1 MTRSKICAAMTAVL
15 LTCSPL
21 AVMAQDAAVETKTE
35 AAAAATVPAPV
46 AEAFSA
52 EQKKALDGLIHDY
65 LMANPKVIMES
76 VEQYRQNQE
85 NMDLQAFTAKIKEN
99 HEQIY
104 NDPTSPV
111 AGNKKGDV
119 TLVEFF
125 DYNCGYCKQA
135 FKDVQTI
142 IGEDKN
148 LRVVFKE
155 IPILSE
161 SSHTAARYALAA
173 ERQGKYWE
181 YHTALM
187 GGSGQINEAKL
198 ESVAKD
204 VGLDVKKL
212 KADAESPEIRTT
224 LEKNLE
230 LAREI
235 GISGTPGFVLGD
247 EALRGHYGLEALRKF
262 IAEQRKRAKPE

>member
-1 MTRSKICAAMTAVL
+1 MTRSALHAALLGALIITA
-15 LTCSPL
+15 
-21 AVMAQDAAVETKTE
+21 
-35 AAAAATVPAPV
+35 APV
-46 AEAFSA
+46 AVLAQDQAETKAEATADAAFTA
-52 EQKKALDGLIHDY
+52 AQKKALDAAIRDY
-65 LMANPKVIMES
+65 LMANPKVIMDS

-85 NMDLQAFTAKIKEN
+85 QVEMQAFTQKIKDKHDE
-99 HEQIY
+99 IY
-104 NDPTSPV
+104 NDPSSPV
-111 AGNKKGDV
+111 AGNPKGDV

-173 ERQGKYWE
+173 NKQGKYWE
-181 YHTALM
+181 FHSALM
-187 GGSGQINEAKL
+187 GSTGQLNEAKL
-198 ESVAKD
+198 EAVARD

-212 KADAESPEIRTT
+212 KADAEDPAIRATI
-224 LEKNLE
+224 EKNLT
-230 LAREI
+230 LAHEI

-247 EALRGHYGLEALRKF
+247 EALRGHYGLDTLRRF
-262 IAEQRKRAKPE
+262 IKEQHAKAE

>member
-1 MTRSKICAAMTAVL
+1 VTRSTTYAALIAAL
-15 LTCSPL
+15 ITCSPL
-21 AVMAQDAAVETKTE
+21 AVMAQDSAAETAKTEATKTE
-35 AAAAATVPAPV
+35 SAPAAP
-46 AEAFSA
+46 FSA
-52 EQKKALDGLIHDY
+52 DQQKALDTAIHDY
-65 LMANPKVIMES
+65 LMANPKVIMDS
-76 VEQYRQNQE
+76 VEQYRQNME
-85 NMDLQAFTAKIKEN
+85 NADAQAFAVKIKEK
-99 HEQIY
+99 HEEIY
-104 NDPTSPV
+104 NDKASPV
-111 AGNKKGDV
+111 AGNPKGDV

-135 FKDVQTI
+135 FKDVQTLV
-142 IGEDKN
+142 GEDKN

-161 SSHTAARYALAA
+161 SSHTAARYALASDK
-173 ERQGKYWE
+173 QGKYWE

-187 GGSGQINEAKL
+187 TSSGQINDAKL

-212 KADAESPEIRTT
+212 KADAETPEIRAAI
-224 LEKNLE
+224 EKNLE

-262 IAEQRKRAKPE
+262 IKDQRALKKAD